1 MQSDLEKE
9 HKRFV
14 DFGNACFEAVNIL
27 EMDNPV
33 GAATLRRKI
42 EAMTQRW
49 DNLVTRMDE
58 YSETVLHLAV
68 HYVFI
73 YDLNAFLFAQD
84 FFEFLKLLFTERNFF
99 IFAHFHFLWS
109 GKGQV

>member
-1 MQSDLEKE
+1 MKVMRVFALKAMQSDLEKE

-14 DFGNACFEAVNIL
+14 AFGNACYEAVNIL

-33 GAATLRRKI
+33 GAATLRRKM

-58 YSETVLHLAV
+58 YSETVLTLAV
-68 HYVFI
+68 FCAQEYNT
-73 YDLNAFLFAQD
+73 LKFLSCPLQA
-84 FFEFLKLLFTERNFF
+84 
-99 IFAHFHFLWS
+99 
-109 GKGQV
+109 